1 MCTIHIRSLCPAPNF
16 SRAGRHIQKEWGAR
30 ELFIQQ
36 LVNGASVGS
45 VYALMA
51 VGYALIY
58 SLLNFTNFAHSI
70 SVTIGA
76 FSTFFF
82 LMYAMEDIFVG
93 TVMGVVSG
101 AITAMLIQF
110 AAYRPLLK
118 RNAKRTYLMIIGL
131 GVSVMC
137 DNLIIIAF
145 TGRFRIYPVNFSTQ
159 SITIFG
165 ASIGVVDIIIFAVSM
180 LSLLVVELII
190 RKTRLGLAIRAAS
203 HSLETTS
210 LMGVDTY
217 RLILAIFLIA
227 GSLAGVAGALLGAK
241 YTAYPTLGSYYT
253 NKAFICAVFGGLG
266 SLPGAVVG
274 ALFLG
279 ISESMISAYVSTA
292 LRDLF
297 SYTVLVL
304 MLLIRPAGLMGKS
317 SEFKA

>member
-1 MCTIHIRSLCPAPNF
+1 M
-16 SRAGRHIQKEWGAR
+16 
-30 ELFIQQ
+30 FIQQ
-36 LVNGASVGS
+36 LINGLSVGS

-76 FSTFFF
+76 FATFFF
-82 LMYAMEDIFVG
+82 LTYAMQDLLAGVI
-93 TVMGVVSG
+93 MGIV
-101 AITAMLIQF
+101 AAAALAAFIQF
-110 AAYRPLLK
+110 VAYRPLLK
-118 RNAKRTYLMIIGL
+118 RNARRVYLMIIGL
-131 GVSVMC
+131 GISVMG

-145 TGRFRIYPVNFSTQ
+145 SGRFRIYPVNFSSQ
-159 SITIFG
+159 SLEIFG
-165 ASIGVVDIIIFAVSM
+165 ASVGVVDVVIFVVSM

-190 RKTRLGLAIRAAS
+190 RKTRLGLAIRGAS
-203 HSLETTS
+203 YSLETTS

-227 GSLAGVAGALLGAK
+227 GALAGVAGALLGAK
-241 YTAYPTLGSYYT
+241 YTTYPSLGTFYT

-274 ALFLG
+274 ALVLG
-279 ISESMISAYVSTA
+279 VSEAMISAYVSTT

-297 SYTVLVL
+297 AYILL
-304 MLLIRPAGLMGKS
+304 IGILLIRPSGLMGKS
-317 SEFKA
+317 SEDKA

>member
-1 MCTIHIRSLCPAPNF
+1 M
-16 SRAGRHIQKEWGAR
+16 
-30 ELFIQQ
+30 FIQQ
-36 LVNGASVGS
+36 LVNGISVGS

-76 FSTFFF
+76 FATFFF
-82 LMYAMEDIFVG
+82 LMYAMQDIVVG
-93 TVMGVVSG
+93 TIMGVLAG
-101 AITAMLIQF
+101 AVTAMLIQF

-145 TGRFRIYPVNFSTQ
+145 TGRFRIYPVNFSTE
-159 SITIFG
+159 SIEVFG
-165 ASIGVVDIIIFAVSM
+165 ASIGIIDLIIIAVSS
-180 LSLLVVELII
+180 LALLVVEFII
-190 RKTRLGLAIRAAS
+190 RKTRLGLSIRAAS

-210 LMGVDTY
+210 LMGVNTY
-217 RLILAIFLIA
+217 KLIAAIFLIA

-266 SLPGAVVG
+266 SLPGAVLG

-279 ISESMISAYVSTA
+279 VSEAMISAYVSTA

-297 SYTVLVL
+297 SYLVLIL
-304 MLLIRPAGLMGKS
+304 MLLVRPTGLMGKA